1 MIRFAAIPTRRWM
14 LALAALL
21 VLTAALV
28 DIAIIPPRVS
38 VRWRDDLTAVERVA
52 LEERYRLVSGQL
64 DEGASWRYDLLDRSS
79 DNVRAIVNDPAVGDT
94 GYIDRPNF
102 EAPER
107 RIVVSIDRARFLIG
121 PTPSQLIQPQSLLL
135 FAVGLMLLW
144 GAGAVMHSRRRLFG
158 VAALLTVGGVAYLFP
173 LDQPLRMGDSE
184 TYVESRELF
193 EVYSGVRQ
201 IRFEAHLSHA
211 ILGRLDAALG
221 STADA
226 PRQALGWL
234 MRGATAWFVLSAL
247 AIGVI
252 ERWSTVVLRY
262 LALALLMPSTLLF
275 FGYRELGHLSLNVA
289 VFPLVAR
296 GLQTG
301 SRRLELGSVLTGLGA
316 ALHGFALLS
325 LAGAGLAACAV
336 RARAIDRIR
345 LGLRIT
351 AWGAAAYVGWVAIYL
366 LVFNLPLVPGH
377 AESIPLRPW
386 LVDQVSDR
394 LNVAILSISGSRDI
408 FFSAWVA
415 GVPLVVVTATLW
427 REKREET
434 RAALLYT
441 VPSVIFLVMFWPIQ
455 GLGVEMD
462 LVFAAFPA
470 VYALAWVCAH
480 DARRTAIAA
489 FLLISAH
496 MAFWRIVIGSDF
508 VNSRL

>member
-1 MIRFAAIPTRRWM
+1 
-14 LALAALL
+14 
-21 VLTAALV
+21 
-28 DIAIIPPRVS
+28 
-38 VRWRDDLTAVERVA
+38 
-52 LEERYRLVSGQL
+52 
-64 DEGASWRYDLLDRSS
+64 
-79 DNVRAIVNDPAVGDT
+79 
-94 GYIDRPNF
+94 
-102 EAPER
+102 
-107 RIVVSIDRARFLIG
+107 
-121 PTPSQLIQPQSLLL
+121 
-135 FAVGLMLLW
+135 
-144 GAGAVMHSRRRLFG
+144 
-158 VAALLTVGGVAYLFP
+158 
-173 LDQPLRMGDSE
+173 
-184 TYVESRELF
+184 
-193 EVYSGVRQ
+193 
-201 IRFEAHLSHA
+201 
-211 ILGRLDAALG
+211 
-221 STADA
+221 
-226 PRQALGWL
+226 
-234 MRGATAWFVLSAL
+234 
-247 AIGVI
+247 
-252 ERWSTVVLRY
+252 
-262 LALALLMPSTLLF
+262 
-275 FGYRELGHLSLNVA
+275 
-289 VFPLVAR
+289 
-296 GLQTG
+296 
-301 SRRLELGSVLTGLGA
+301 
-316 ALHGFALLS
+316 
-325 LAGAGLAACAV
+325 
-336 RARAIDRIR
+336 
-345 LGLRIT
+345 LRIT

-394 LNVAILSISGSRDI
+394 LNVAILSISGSRDM